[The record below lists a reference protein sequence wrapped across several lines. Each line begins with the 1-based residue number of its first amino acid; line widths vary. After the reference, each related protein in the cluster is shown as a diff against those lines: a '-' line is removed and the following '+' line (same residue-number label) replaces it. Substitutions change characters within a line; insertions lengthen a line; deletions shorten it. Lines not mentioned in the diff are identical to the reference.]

1 MEISNGSVAGELG
14 ILLERLVALLR
25 SVNTAETMSRT
36 ASSTLMRLSRDGS
49 SRLTA
54 LADREGVTQPAMTAV
69 IARLEDSGLA
79 RRDPDPAD
87 GRVVLVSITDTGRA
101 LITRRRAERAER
113 LAVLLGGLSPEHRE
127 AISAAIPALEAL
139 ANSPAYD
146 HPTIS

>member
-1 MEISNGSVAGELG
+1 MEISDDSVAGELG

-36 ASSTLMRLSRDGS
+36 ASSTLMRLSRDGR

-69 IARLEDSGLA
+69 IAGLEDSGLA

-87 GRVVLVSITDTGRA
+87 GRVVLVSITDTGRTM
-101 LITRRRAERAER
+101 ITRRRAERAER

-139 ANSPAYD
+139 ADSPAYD
-146 HPTIS
+146 HPAIS